1 MITKTITTTD
11 YNGVEYTEEFRFNL
25 TKAELM
31 EWELSIPGGLTGRIK
46 AVTDSKNAPELIKLF
61 RELIK
66 KSYGV
71 KSADGRRFIKSEELY
86 AAFEQ
91 TEAYSEIF
99 MELITDADK
108 AAAFVNGIMP
118 NVDGKEI
125 SRPVNITPVQ

>member
-25 TKAELM
+25 NKAELM

-71 KSADGRRFIKSEELY
+71 KSADGRRFIKS
-86 AAFEQ
+86 
-91 TEAYSEIF
+91 
-99 MELITDADK
+99 
-108 AAAFVNGIMP
+108 
-118 NVDGKEI
+118 
-125 SRPVNITPVQ
+125 